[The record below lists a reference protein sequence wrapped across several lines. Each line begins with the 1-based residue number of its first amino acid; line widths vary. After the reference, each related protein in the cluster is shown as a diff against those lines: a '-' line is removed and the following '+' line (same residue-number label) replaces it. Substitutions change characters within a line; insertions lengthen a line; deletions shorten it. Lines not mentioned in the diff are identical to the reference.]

1 MPTDTREPV
10 GDRLPSRNARDWHR
24 PHCYGCGPENEHGL
38 HADFAFDESSGE
50 VRFTYRPNGFEI
62 GAPGFVHGGVLA
74 AIMDEAQGV
83 LCFHVGHIVMTD
95 ELRMKYHRAT
105 PLEGPSEVRCWI
117 TAVRKRRMYTRG
129 TITAPDGS
137 LLVSS
142 SAVWYLL
149 PERLMRRLFSTD
161 QDEGEAERIRGVV
174 EANRR
179 RAREIRKRLR
189 SQTRPPERSA

>member
-1 MPTDTREPV
+1 M
-10 GDRLPSRNARDWHR
+10 
-24 PHCYGCGPENEHGL
+24 
-38 HADFAFDESSGE
+38 
-50 VRFTYRPNGFEI
+50 RFEYTPRGFEI
-62 GAPGFVHGGVLA
+62 GAPGYVHGGVLA

-83 LCFHVGHIVMTD
+83 LCFHVGHVVMTD
-95 ELRMKYHRAT
+95 QLRMKYHKAT
-105 PLEGPSEVRCWI
+105 QLESPCHVRCWI

-129 TITAPDGS
+129 TLESGDGS

-149 PERLMRRLFSTD
+149 PERLTRRLFYSESD
-161 QDEGEAERIRGVV
+161 PSEPERIRSVL

-189 SQTRPPERSA
+189 SDS